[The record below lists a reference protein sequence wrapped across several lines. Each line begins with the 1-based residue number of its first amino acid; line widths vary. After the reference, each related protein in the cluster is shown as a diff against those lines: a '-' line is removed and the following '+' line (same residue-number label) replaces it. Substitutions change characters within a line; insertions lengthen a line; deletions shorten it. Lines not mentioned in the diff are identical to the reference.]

1 MKVWETISG
10 QTDNSLFE
18 VEKRLS
24 SMNSPEMSPARFCL
38 MGPREFC
45 CGRDR
50 LWNLWETGAL
60 DLSSVDPKE
69 LSFNDF

>member
-1 MKVWETISG
+1 
-10 QTDNSLFE
+10 
-18 VEKRLS
+18 
-24 SMNSPEMSPARFCL
+24 

-60 DLSSVDPKE
+60 DLKNSSVDR
-69 LSFNDF
+69 SFEGISIAAVTEVAYNFVVRGRS

>member
-1 MKVWETISG
+1 
-10 QTDNSLFE
+10 
-18 VEKRLS
+18 
-24 SMNSPEMSPARFCL
+24 MSPVRFCL

-60 DLSSVDPKE
+60 DLKNSSVDR
-69 LSFNDF
+69 SFEGISIAAVTEVAYNFVVRGRS